1 MLCARVRAS
10 CHVAPPRP
18 PRPATTAAPKAESIF
33 RAGCRYSQHI
43 SALVAKAAVKHRESD
58 ELLTDF
64 SAVARVPRRTYL
76 MQTGYS
82 KLNPGFGGCLDQKDE
97 VSVIFQSVE
106 HSGRSPMLRK
116 LYLALHYYFTMH
128 YSWHLACHKA
138 FGRSITL

>member
-1 MLCARVRAS
+1 MLCA
-10 CHVAPPRP
+10 
-18 PRPATTAAPKAESIF
+18 K
-33 RAGCRYSQHI
+33 
-43 SALVAKAAVKHRESD
+43 
-58 ELLTDF
+58 LLTDLF
-64 SAVARVPRRTYL
+64 DIARVPRRAYL

-116 LYLALHYYFTMH
+116 LYLALHYYFTLH
-128 YSWHLACHKA
+128 YSWHLACYKA